1 MSSFNITSGASA
13 LKVKGMSPD
22 KDVSV
27 TFTAVT
33 RDYPASEEYRDTL
46 DGRLLESYAAHT
58 TEGELDFTLSGNLE
72 GLKVSLVSTP
82 FANVQNHSIKGNS
95 VVMESSGNP
104 TFSFQTENEYGKR
117 IYNQTYIGT
126 VTPRSEFRSVKEVEY
141 TVGTLAREATNNICS
156 NFCDILPGLES
167 NCQFIN
173 GGSYAIGGTSV
184 VKNPSFALAEYDWS
198 GISLARSIHP
208 SCYFPAI
215 LVSPRHAIVARH
227 VDGGLPVVGSTCLFQ
242 RADGSQITATILES
256 DVNSD
261 PGTDLALVYF
271 DRDLTG
277 CKFYK
282 ILPEDYTTKLPSQV
296 NVSISDPKVGF
307 PVAIRVVNTGDLSN
321 PVLSNIYL
329 DSNSPKFILQDV
341 ELFDD
346 TNIHFTGGLEYNQ
359 LLRRHWRVL
368 YGGDSGS
375 PAFLLARESY
385 DRAPEPI
392 LLSALYT
399 AGTATNLAAKA
410 QWLDTKMQA
419 QAALHSD
426 VRPYA
431 MSRADL
437 SGYTSFSV

>member
-1 MSSFNITSGASA
+1 MSSFNITPGASA
-13 LKVKGMSPD
+13 PKVKGISPD

-33 RDYPASEEYRDTL
+33 RDYPASEEYRDIQ
-46 DGRLLESYAAHT
+46 DGHLLESYAAHT

-82 FANVQNHSIKGNS
+82 FANVPNHSIKWNS
-95 VVMESSGNP
+95 IVMESPGN
-104 TFSFQTENEYGKR
+104 TNFSFQTENEYGKR

-156 NFCDILPGLES
+156 NFCHMLPGVES
-167 NCQFIN
+167 NCQFID
-173 GGSYAIGGTSV
+173 GGSYAVGGTSV
-184 VKNPSFALAEYDWS
+184 VKNPSFVLAEYDWS
-198 GISLARSIHP
+198 GISLARSIQP
-208 SCYFPAI
+208 TCYFPAI
-215 LVSPRHAIVARH
+215 LVSPRHAVVARH
-227 VDGGLPVVGSTCLFQ
+227 VDEGHPIVGSTCLFQ
-242 RADGSQITATILES
+242 RDDGSQITATILER

-261 PGTDLALVYF
+261 TGTDLSLVYF

-282 ILPEDYTTKLPSQV
+282 ILPEDYKTKLPSQV
-296 NVSISDPKVGF
+296 NVSTFDPKVGF
-307 PVAIRVVNTGDLSN
+307 PVTIRVVNPGNLSN

-329 DSNSPKFILQDV
+329 DSNSPKFILQDI
-341 ELFDD
+341 ELLDD
-346 TNIHFTGGLEYNQ
+346 TDVSFTGSFEYNQ

-368 YGGDSGS
+368 YGGDSGG

-385 DRAPEPI
+385 DKAPEPI
-392 LLSALYT
+392 LLSVLFT
-399 AGTATNLAAKA
+399 AGSATNLAAKA

-437 SGYTSFSV
+437 SGYASFSV